1 MKKLFL
7 LAMLAVFQLSALK
20 AQGDSPKVYTP
31 VENYKFEVKDGKRFQ
46 EITIVDKVDVF
57 NEEKRDKY
65 IEENGLGYSIEQ
77 YCRILE
83 KTAEYMVKYDSE
95 GDVNAASTFCNYL
108 YAGLDYGNGPI
119 WGLGDLKRKEFK
131 KNLKN
136 LLKSKT
142 PTDEEIS
149 YYNRIVE
156 TVEHYLD
163 SVIATW
169 VDTVTVERKF
179 YMPVDM
185 NDTIVNYRE
194 VAIKSGCRYIDRNG
208 RSKDWNKRIEGGPF
222 SMEWFEV
229 AKLGGDR
236 FEDLSEENKRLC
248 FVRYLAYRWY
258 PIDFYGLRTEFLFDF
273 RYKNGDYVNG
283 AKLQMSYKEDVD
295 VREDIKEFSLTKDK
309 GVHKGG
315 ESISNEFILNNGDV
329 LKNIESRPY
338 AGRGSELY
346 EADYFPYSGEL
357 YSASGEF
364 KDKLSGGKWES
375 ELKAEEEARKKA
387 KEAAAQAE
395 MEALRKELVAKYGEK
410 MANAYLEGELM
421 VGMPKELLDKF
432 MDRYNYRYLGKTNWS
447 GDTIRYRYARS
458 LIFSVEEVYLYVRNG
473 KLVDFTIYN
482 D

>member
-31 VENYKFEVKDGKRFQ
+31 VENYKFEVEDGKRLQ

-57 NEEKRDKY
+57 NEKKRDEYHDKINKK
-65 IEENGLGYSIEQ
+65 IEDQFDNSYNFEQ

-95 GDVNAASTFCNYL
+95 GDVNAASEFCNYL
-108 YAGLDYGNGPI
+108 YDGLYFGRCLFWGLD
-119 WGLGDLKRKEFK
+119 DLKRKEFK

-163 SVIATW
+163 SVFATW

-185 NDTIVNYRE
+185 NDTIVSYRE
-194 VAIKSGCRYIDRNG
+194 VTVASGY
-208 RSKDWNKRIEGGPF
+208 RSGDLSGEPF
-222 SMEWFEV
+222 SEKWFEA
-229 AKLGGDR
+229 AKLGSYH
-236 FEDLSEENKRLC
+236 FEHMSEENKRLC
-248 FVRYLAYRWY
+248 YVRSLAYRGY
-258 PIDFYGLRTEFLFDF
+258 PIGFFDGATYILFDF

-283 AKLQMSYKEDVD
+283 AKLRMPHKFDVD
-295 VREDIKEFSLTKDK
+295 VTEIKDFSLTKDK
-309 GVHKGG
+309 GVFKKTGY
-315 ESISNEFILNNGDV
+315 SREFVLDNGDV

-432 MDRYNYRYLGKTNWS
+432 MDRYDYRYLGKTNWS

>member
-31 VENYKFEVKDGKRFQ
+31 VENYKFEVEDGIRFQ

-57 NEEKRDKY
+57 NEKKRDEYHDKINKK
-65 IEENGLGYSIEQ
+65 IEDQFDNSYNFEQ

-95 GDVNAASTFCNYL
+95 GDVNAASEFCNYL
-108 YAGLDYGNGPI
+108 YDGLYFGKGLFWGLD
-119 WGLGDLKRKEFK
+119 DLKRKEFK

-163 SVIATW
+163 SVFATW

-185 NDTIVNYRE
+185 NDAIVSYRE
-194 VAIKSGCRYIDRNG
+194 VTVASGY
-208 RSKDWNKRIEGGPF
+208 RSGDLSGEPF
-222 SMEWFEV
+222 SEKWFEA
-229 AKLGGDR
+229 AKLGSYH
-236 FEDLSEENKRLC
+236 FEHMSEENKRLC
-248 FVRYLAYRWY
+248 YVRSLAYRWY
-258 PIDFYGLRTEFLFDF
+258 PIGFFDGATKILFDF

-283 AKLQMSYKEDVD
+283 AKLRMSYKDNVD
-295 VREDIKEFSLTKDK
+295 VTEIKDFSLTKDK
-309 GVHKGG
+309 GVFKKTGY
-315 ESISNEFILNNGDV
+315 SREFVLDNGDV

-432 MDRYNYRYLGKTNWS
+432 MDRYDYRYLGKTNWS

>member
-1 MKKLFL
+1 
-7 LAMLAVFQLSALK
+7 
-20 AQGDSPKVYTP
+20 
-31 VENYKFEVKDGKRFQ
+31 
-46 EITIVDKVDVF
+46 
-57 NEEKRDKY
+57 
-65 IEENGLGYSIEQ
+65 
-77 YCRILE
+77 
-83 KTAEYMVKYDSE
+83 
-95 GDVNAASTFCNYL
+95 
-108 YAGLDYGNGPI
+108 
-119 WGLGDLKRKEFK
+119 
-131 KNLKN
+131 
-136 LLKSKT
+136 
-142 PTDEEIS
+142 
-149 YYNRIVE
+149 
-156 TVEHYLD
+156 
-163 SVIATW
+163 
-169 VDTVTVERKF
+169 
-179 YMPVDM
+179 MPVDM

-364 KDKLSGGKWES
+364 KDKLSGGQWES
-375 ELKAEEEARKKA
+375 ERKAAEEARKKA
-387 KEAAAQAE
+387 EEAAAQAE
-395 MEALRKELVAKYGEK
+395 KEAFRKELVAKYGEK